1 MKKKRNQQRIAWFAA
16 EEMRKVEG
24 EKPFSTVKHARGSLD
39 FILETASRSITL
51 KKIINK
57 NKQKHF
63 ILCNLNYIIKS
74 SAEFIFV
81 CFSFRTVG

>member
-1 MKKKRNQQRIAWFAA
+1 MKKNQQQRTAWFAA

-39 FILETASRSITL
+39 FILEIASRRITL

-63 ILCNLNYIIKS
+63 NY
-74 SAEFIFV
+74 FM
-81 CFSFRTVG
+81 

>member
-1 MKKKRNQQRIAWFAA
+1 MKKNQQRTAWFAA

-39 FILETASRSITL
+39 FILEIASRSITL

-57 NKQKHF
+57 NTSI
-63 ILCNLNYIIKS
+63 ILSNLKYVITS
-74 SAEFIFV
+74 SGEFIFMV
-81 CFSFRTVG
+81 SLLKL